1 MHNLVIIGGGGAG
14 LTAALTAKKTNH
26 EADVTL
32 ITNERLSYSPCA
44 LPFVIGGEIDIEKI
58 AKGIEE
64 ICENS
69 GINCVIDEAIS
80 IDTEKKVVETKKRR
94 KFPYD
99 SLIIAT
105 GGIPRVPLL
114 LRAVLNAKG
123 LNHSFEELKELSRT
137 VCQLVTFN

>member
-1 MHNLVIIGGGGAG
+1 
-14 LTAALTAKKTNH
+14 
-26 EADVTL
+26 
-32 ITNERLSYSPCA
+32 

-64 ICENS
+64 ICE
-69 GINCVIDEAIS
+69 
-80 IDTEKKVVETKKRR
+80 KETKKRR

-99 SLIIAT
+99 SPIIAT

-123 LNHSFEELKELSRT
+123 LNHSFEELKELSRA
-137 VCQLVTFN
+137 VCQLVTFLS